1 MGKQICQNNS
11 PIGLTACEQLIRI
24 ALHIPYLKDE
34 KPIGIM
40 LIAQPG
46 MGKSM
51 LLTRFKSDNI
61 VTAND
66 LTGYGLEKT
75 ILECKKISKGYI
87 VIPDLLRLQSRK
99 AGWQAFLTLTNVIL
113 EEGLVGIARGDLNVR
128 FKKPINFG
136 ILTAITADCFKTSL
150 GYWQKVGFASRFA
163 LFSYSY
169 EDSDFKRIEE
179 LVSNKANGHYGRI
192 AIKPPARLRG
202 DKRIDVSPKMA
213 DHIRCVGKI
222 MANGKPSNFRSIS
235 FIRRLVKA
243 HALMNNRGKATME
256 DIRNV
261 FALVPFF
268 VPPYP
273 TSTDL
278 EYFLLKGTPM
288 KILER
293 NYRDREIYEAERRLV
308 NKQVYWARIVKPK
321 MQ

>member
-11 PIGLTACEQLIRI
+11 PIGLSACEQLIRI

-51 LLTRFKSDNI
+51 LLTRFQSDNI

-113 EEGLVGIARGDLNVR
+113 EEGLVGIARGDLNIR
-128 FKKPINFG
+128 FKKPVNFG
-136 ILTAITADCFKTSL
+136 ILTAITADCFKTNL

-169 EDSDFKRIEE
+169 EDSDYKKIEE
-179 LVSNKANGHYGRI
+179 LVSNRANGH
-192 AIKPPARLRG
+192 
-202 DKRIDVSPKMA
+202 M
-213 DHIRCVGKI
+213 VG
-222 MANGKPSNFRSIS
+222 
-235 FIRRLVKA
+235 
-243 HALMNNRGKATME
+243 
-256 DIRNV
+256 
-261 FALVPFF
+261 
-268 VPPYP
+268 
-273 TSTDL
+273 
-278 EYFLLKGTPM
+278 
-288 KILER
+288 
-293 NYRDREIYEAERRLV
+293 
-308 NKQVYWARIVKPK
+308 
-321 MQ
+321 